1 MTLATTSKTPS
12 QTIQNGALKTRDLKA
27 LAARYLLGTERDP
40 GALIARLALAGV
52 FFPHGAQKVLGWF
65 GGYGLSG
72 TYGFF
77 TQQMGIPAPFALAA
91 IFTEFLAPL
100 ALVLGIG
107 SRLAALGIA
116 AIMVVATLTVH
127 LPHGFFMNWSGSQAG
142 EGFEYHL
149 LALALALVVIVK
161 GGGLGALD
169 ARLAKRLA

>member
-12 QTIQNGALKTRDLKA
+12 QTIAPKTDLKA
-27 LAARYLLGTERDP
+27 LAARYVLGTDGDP

-91 IFTEFLAPL
+91 IFTEFLAPI

-127 LPHGFFMNWSGSQAG
+127 LPHGFFMNWAGNQQG

-149 LALALALVVIVK
+149 LALALALVVVVK

-169 ARLAKRLA
+169 AKLAKRLA

>member
-12 QTIQNGALKTRDLKA
+12 QTIQSGAPKSDLKA
-27 LAARYLLGTERDP
+27 LAARYLLGTDADP

-65 GGYGLSG
+65 GGYGFSG

-91 IFTEFLAPL
+91 ILTEFLAPF
-100 ALVLGIG
+100 ALLLGLG
-107 SRLAALGIA
+107 SRAAALGIA

-127 LPHGFFMNWSGSQAG
+127 LEHGFFMNWFGGQKG

-149 LALALALVVIVK
+149 LALALALVVVVK
-161 GGGLGALD
+161 GGGLGSLD
-169 ARLAKRLA
+169 AKLAKRLA